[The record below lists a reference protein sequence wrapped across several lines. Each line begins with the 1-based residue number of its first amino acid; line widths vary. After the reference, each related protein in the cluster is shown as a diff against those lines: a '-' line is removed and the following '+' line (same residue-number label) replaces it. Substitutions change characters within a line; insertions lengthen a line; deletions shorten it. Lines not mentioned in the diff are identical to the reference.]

1 MRQEELSTT
10 MTGNGRNASA
20 GTSKGRAQGKGFK
33 NDRTKNKTEDE
44 LRFETYSGSSNT
56 NRVTYGTVRD
66 HIFTQIK
73 KTYKYGADVAKYLST
88 GSNDHMLDAPIRNR
102 AKKTDKDQTDDDVR
116 FEQETLDM
124 MFREHLKEHKE
135 RMNAYKQN
143 KIKAYSLI
151 LGYCTKQLQN
161 QIIETCNY
169 ESEIEDRLYKLL
181 QEISSKMY
189 DPARAKY

>member
-1 MRQEELSTT
+1 MS
-10 MTGNGRNASA
+10 GNGRNANAS
-20 GTSKGRAQGKGFK
+20 TNKGHAQGKGFK
-33 NDRTKNKTEDE
+33 DDKTKNRIEDE
-44 LRFETYSGSSNT
+44 LKFATYSGSSNT

-88 GSNDHMLDAPIRNR
+88 GSNDHMPDAPIRNR

-124 MFREHLKEHKE
+124 IFREHLKEHKE
-135 RMNAYKQN
+135 RISAYEQN

-151 LGYCTKQLQN
+151 LGFCTKQLQN
-161 QIIETCNY
+161 RIMETGNY
-169 ESEIEDRLYKLL
+169 ESEIEN
-181 QEISSKMY
+181 
-189 DPARAKY
+189 